1 MQRGLKAAPAGPCPP
16 GPQRPRPPAGKGA
29 GLCPGHHQAEMRN
42 EGGGHEGEAETR
54 AHGRSAGPR
63 GPFPG
68 LSGHCPPGDLVR
80 SYAAPPEPED
90 TPRLEPLSPQGKAGA
105 GLGWAW
111 QPLAQPQI
119 GGVAADPS
127 WWPAQ
132 APCPASRTVPRA
144 SLPAPPPG
152 GVLQAGVFLAPPDAR
167 TAFHLGDQRPWAA
180 ASALDPVLFR
190 LARHGEAEPR
200 DSFLPGVA
208 EGGGPGAR
216 EPQEAWGSS
225 FAVQTRSSVKRG

>member
-1 MQRGLKAAPAGPCPP
+1 
-16 GPQRPRPPAGKGA
+16 
-29 GLCPGHHQAEMRN
+29 MRS

-54 AHGRSAGPR
+54 AHGCSAGPR

-68 LSGHCPPGDLVR
+68 LSGHCLPGDLVH

-90 TPRLEPLSPQGKAGA
+90 APRLEPLSPQGKAGA
-105 GLGWAW
+105 GLGWA
-111 QPLAQPQI
+111 
-119 GGVAADPS
+119 VAAPR
-127 WWPAQ
+127 PATGWRRCSRPLVVAHPGPVSSQ
-132 APCPASRTVPRA
+132 PHGPQGLASCPA
-144 SLPAPPPG
+144 PG

-208 EGGGPGAR
+208 EGGGPGAQ
-216 EPQEAWGSS
+216 EPQEGWGSS
-225 FAVQTRSSVKRG
+225 FTVQTRSSVKRG